1 MARESKE
8 PRILNVGCG
17 NDTYGTDFVD
27 LYPVRDD
34 VIRCDV
40 EKEKLPFRDNTFD
53 EVFSGNIFEHLKNP
67 NLVLREMSR
76 VLKPGGRVVLKTD
89 NAGFWLFHNSRSK
102 WKVHYGGYERLG
114 AHGKEDKHYSLFT
127 PHHVKNHFDA
137 VGIRLEKAEYYSDFG
152 GLSIPIRLISWLL
165 SKTRFH
171 YMAMPKMTITGRKI
185 RPS

>member
-76 VLKPGGRVVLKTD
+76 VLKP
-89 NAGFWLFHNSRSK
+89 
-102 WKVHYGGYERLG
+102 
-114 AHGKEDKHYSLFT
+114 
-127 PHHVKNHFDA
+127 
-137 VGIRLEKAEYYSDFG
+137 
-152 GLSIPIRLISWLL
+152 
-165 SKTRFH
+165 
-171 YMAMPKMTITGRKI
+171 
-185 RPS
+185 